1 MGARSIRPVSLQFLF
16 VFVVLLFAWGVS
28 SALWERTAF
37 EFADENLDS
46 LQTSRWLFAAAG
58 AAGAMLPGV
67 LAWFIVGI
75 AASMVMH
82 VRVSPHMWVYALI
95 CDAVT
100 ILPVTPLVWDGDALW
115 TVSVFHW
122 MGRSGGGG
130 GMLVGS
136 QNSAMG
142 KGCASSLPLARL
154 AFQAIVVRR
163 SIAAQCSSGAG
174 QN

>member
-1 MGARSIRPVSLQFLF
+1 MGARTIRPVSLQFLF

-58 AAGAMLPGV
+58 AAQVMLPRL

-75 AASMVMH
+75 AASVLMR
-82 VRVSPHMWVYALI
+82 VRVSPHMWVFALI

-100 ILPVTPLVWDGDALW
+100 VLPVVALVSDGDAVWIVPLW
-115 TVSVFHW
+115 VATAFFIGCDAAVAAAGCW
-122 MGRSGGGG
+122 LGGR
-130 GMLVGS
+130 
-136 QNSAMG
+136 
-142 KGCASSLPLARL
+142 
-154 AFQAIVVRR
+154 IR
-163 SIAAQCSSGAG
+163 S
-174 QN
+174 